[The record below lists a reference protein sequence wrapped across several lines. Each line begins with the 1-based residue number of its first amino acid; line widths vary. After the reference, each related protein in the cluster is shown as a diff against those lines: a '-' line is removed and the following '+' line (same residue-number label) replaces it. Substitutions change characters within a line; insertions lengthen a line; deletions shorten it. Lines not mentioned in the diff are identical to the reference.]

1 MDVQE
6 AIDVL
11 KFMPQKAALHI
22 SKAVRS
28 ALANAR
34 EYQGDEKP
42 DVDKLFL
49 KTLYID
55 EGPTLKR
62 IKPRAY
68 GRAHRISRRTSH
80 VVVILAERAG
90 DDATRAARE
99 SRRAS
104 RQGGP
109 AEGSAEAADG
119 KPRKPKRAR
128 FLRFGKK
135 EDKFG
140 SQVKA
145 GGERKGKSAGEHRKT
160 EKGTKGGRKK
170 K

>member
-11 KFMPQKAALHI
+11 RFMPQKAALHI

-34 EYQGDEKP
+34 EYKGDEKP

-80 VVVILAERAG
+80 VVVILAERAE
-90 DDATRAARE
+90 DDATRAARI

-104 RQGGP
+104 RQADQEEP
-109 AEGSAEAADG
+109 AEAADG
-119 KPRKPKRAR
+119 KPKKPKRPR

-145 GGERKGKSAGEHRKT
+145 GDERKGKSSERRKT